1 MRNNR
6 NEHDNLPTMLNAD
19 DVAGVLGL
27 SKTKVYELMNS
38 REFPTLRIGKRMM
51 VSKEQLVNWINKKS
65 GEMIE

>member
-6 NEHDNLPTMLNAD
+6 EGHDNLPTMLNVN
-19 DVAGVLGL
+19 DVADILDL

-38 REFPTLRIGKRMM
+38 NEFPTLRIGKRMM
-51 VSKEQLVNWINKKS
+51 VSKEQFVNWINRKS